1 MLFIVVVFL
10 SITNGRP
17 YMSGANK
24 AITMT
29 WKNWF
34 PKYLNSYF
42 SKLSCRLSD
51 LLSSF
56 IFWNSTQEY
65 KRRYLIQCTRRV
77 TGKTFIGYT
86 ERQYNEKQK
95 TNIPHCRNNS
105 KIIHHIHRKR
115 QNSLHTNTRPVT
127 LLAGIGRQ
135 FNKIGKASNYVFRE
149 PEE

>member
-1 MLFIVVVFL
+1 MSFKYYHIMNQNYFAQQNDSDLCWFFFVFL
-10 SITNGRP
+10 FVFCLFVFFKYNQRP
-17 YMSGANK
+17 YTSGANK

-56 IFWNSTQEY
+56 IFWNNTQEY
-65 KRRYLIQCTRRV
+65 KCRYLIQCARRV
-77 TGKTFIGYT
+77 TGKTFIGDT

-105 KIIHHIHRKR
+105 KIIHQIHRKR
-115 QNSLHTNTRPVT
+115 QNSLHTNT
-127 LLAGIGRQ
+127 
-135 FNKIGKASNYVFRE
+135 
-149 PEE
+149 